1 MFSSCRYGSKFVN
14 GTTYIVTI
22 TINGKDAE
30 NVKLNPKP
38 GGGEF
43 VNVLPKNNLL
53 KRLDAAAA
61 AAAKSLQSCPILST
75 PWTAAYQAPP
85 SRGFS
90 RQECWSRVPL
100 PSPDLMLKWL
110 KNIWQ
115 WISES
120 SLCSGAEIC
129 KHEAVWSSLPEIL
142 SAKSS
147 FCIYML
153 LYIRP
158 PGRIY

>member
-61 AAAKSLQSCPILST
+61 AAAAKSLQSCPILSI

-100 PSPDLMLKWL
+100 PSLDLMLK
-110 KNIWQ
+110 
-115 WISES
+115 
-120 SLCSGAEIC
+120 
-129 KHEAVWSSLPEIL
+129 
-142 SAKSS
+142 
-147 FCIYML
+147 
-153 LYIRP
+153 
-158 PGRIY
+158 